1 MSNKAPTFFR
11 VATRPKW
18 IGALFLALAVAA
30 IFAALGQWQ
39 LDRTFTK
46 DDPKTNTEN
55 SSLALVEKKLMLD
68 TQHVYIVDGR
78 LQNGITGHWL
88 LANAKD
94 ENLVST
100 TLALGWAEKLETVE
114 SLRNQLMQS
123 VQAQAFLPVVGYP
136 LPPEGPQPA
145 DASLPSVTGWDTR
158 KALNY
163 VPKLFEE
170 LRKTYGFDHHLLHDG
185 HHRYTPQESANLGKM
200 LEPYQLFWLEDCTP
214 AENQEAFKLVRQHTV
229 TPLAVGEIFNT
240 IGYGK
245 NLMQGYAA
253 NLDVGDRWAIVAYL
267 RAVKPVSNKVEPS
280 VYRIPLPATYGP
292 TVAGVT
298 APSVSTSWGSVS
310 MLSFT
315 GALAPPGP
323 SSQTST
329 SKR

>member
-145 DASLPSVTGWDTR
+145 DSAKP
-158 KALNY
+158 Y
-163 VPKLFEE
+163 
-170 LRKTYGFDHHLLHDG
+170 LLH
-185 HHRYTPQESANLGKM
+185 
-200 LEPYQLFWLEDCTP
+200 
-214 AENQEAFKLVRQHTV
+214 
-229 TPLAVGEIFNT
+229 
-240 IGYGK
+240 
-245 NLMQGYAA
+245 
-253 NLDVGDRWAIVAYL
+253 
-267 RAVKPVSNKVEPS
+267 
-280 VYRIPLPATYGP
+280 
-292 TVAGVT
+292 
-298 APSVSTSWGSVS
+298 SVSLAQLINLYSPEVAIKSS
-310 MLSFT
+310 PEYL
-315 GALAPPGP
+315 ALCACEE
-323 SSQTST
+323 QTSFGLT
-329 SKR
+329 SSDLKPIQVTYRDVEKINWLSAFYFLEWMLFAGFAVFLWWRLVKDEIIRLTAEAAESSTDKR